1 MIHEAETDKIFE
13 LSERFRIQTFEFGFR
28 TPMLHF

>member
-1 MIHEAETDKIFE
+1 MIHEAQREKIFE
-13 LSERFRIQTFEFGFR
+13 FSERLRIQTFEFGFR